1 MPPGDPLE
9 RPTEAI
15 RSIYAYVAYRIGP
28 GHEAEDVVSET
39 IERALRY
46 RDSYTPSKGSPT
58 AWLIGIAKRCLLD
71 ASRVRLNPAS
81 GFEAADDW
89 ADDVAGV
96 AVRRIDL
103 QRALARL
110 DEREQ
115 ELIALRYGAGLTAR
129 EIGEIV
135 QLRPNTVDVTLHR
148 ALARLRRFLADGSA
162 PTAASPSSR
171 PDPRAGGVD

>member
-1 MPPGDPLE
+1 MPSGDPLD

-28 GHEAEDVVSET
+28 GPEAEDVVSET

-46 RDSYTPSKGSPT
+46 RDSYTPSKGSPN
-58 AWLIGIAKRCLLD
+58 AWLIGIARRCLFD
-71 ASRVRLNPAS
+71 ASSARRNPAS
-81 GFEAADDW
+81 GVQAADEW
-89 ADDVAGV
+89 VDDVAGLT
-96 AVRRIDL
+96 VRRVDL

-129 EIGEIV
+129 EIGRIV

-148 ALARLRRFLADGSA
+148 ALARLRTFLADESHIGDEQGQGPA
-162 PTAASPSSR
+162 
-171 PDPRAGGVD
+171 

>member
-1 MPPGDPLE
+1 MPMW
-9 RPTEAI
+9 PTGSAL
-15 RSIYAYVAYRIGP
+15 

-46 RDSYTPSKGSPT
+46 RDSYTPSKGSPN

-148 ALARLRRFLADGSA
+148 ALARLRIFLADGSA
-162 PTAASPSSR
+162 PTAASPPSR
-171 PDPRAGGVD
+171 PDTRGGGVD